1 MATAVPLE
9 RTGRIIAFEGPSELV
24 STQLRLLP
32 TSRQIRVLPGLQ
44 HYMRDSNSELP
55 FDARQLIHRIHT
67 AAQARHTE
75 ALEFLQTPTVAAD
88 GRRLVFVDGGTIG
101 AHAACLSA
109 IMEHQTGGN
118 AEAADLTFSQLVSD
132 GTAGLLL
139 GRPSSRQSGAPSV
152 ADEEGPEPVGHD
164 RVQEGKQGAWEELGD
179 DGPIEDPIMQA
190 IRAADELYKQ
200 TEFLQPTSHDVDLTV
215 RLIDIPPRSRRR
227 SSAPAIQTT
236 EAFRSSTSSVYSQDG
251 EPLVEAAPSVSADRE
266 AMGVK
271 PASATTRKPPLRI
284 SIPPPPIPGAGDV
297 AVSPNRQL
305 PSGPYHPHH
314 LQPLEPLHPRRPRTA
329 EAALSPEKEQGRV
342 SSIIRKYQGSN
353 SGSKY
358 DSCSMPNL
366 RSPSEPEPGSG
377 EGKDDNRAVN
387 RVVPKPTETRGQPSV
402 EVLPLLE
409 DLVIQFS
416 TETSD
421 EVLDLVFE
429 RFKDGYYPGRVL
441 ASGSAA
447 PEDHDT
453 FQQIAAG
460 PQHLVAGDALGNEK
474 SASTD
479 GDASSGGTPRM
490 EHGLPTP
497 GHSPTLSDT
506 TSAAALNP
514 ERTFYSLSIVDETA
528 VSIQNCLRSLFAS
541 HYPLQAHGYS
551 ALDSSDLPEATG
563 LWKPLE
569 CNAGRTATSDCD
581 RRVDMILAV
590 GAERGVQKDQVSELA
605 GQIEKLGSRDSGLS
619 RSGRLDIR
627 CVARALLYLIGVAN
641 SEARHLVVNAMQ
653 AFTRQPLAKQ
663 THNPFSDPTL
673 LAALIIPHLDT
684 YLSTNPNVH
693 FLLIEY
699 PAEHLPTILALQNLI
714 GAEMMKIVG
723 IVKGGSPSQS
733 TLSRQTDTAESSTKP
748 SVTPQACLHALSPP
762 GAILS
767 SSSISK
773 ANFLLVSTATAFETA
788 AFVAA
793 IRESLI
799 SISDFYIPEHPLY
812 KHPCPKRQTSVQGP
826 APQPRCQVKKAN
838 EAKPIPK
845 PKPKQKPPPSSPL
858 RQQDSPSIVTTITPP
873 SSPDEPFPSGG
884 LRPPFRPPPRTKPQL
899 SSSSSPP
906 VVNSN
911 SRKKAASSSRTDRRR
926 GVEDTCFGPAIDFT
940 ATSARGH
947 SRDRY
952 HHHHHHHHRRPR
964 HHRRGQEPIA
974 DEDDED
980 EDERRLMPMYLRRQ
994 AGKGDGKKA
1003 LKWLGLV

>member
-1 MATAVPLE
+1 MATPVLPE
-9 RTGRIIAFEGPSELV
+9 RTGHIIAFEGPSELV

-32 TSRQIRVLPGLQ
+32 ASPQIRVLPSLP
-44 HYMRDSNSELP
+44 HYMRDSNPELP

-67 AAQARHTE
+67 AAQARHAE
-75 ALEFLQTPTVAAD
+75 ALEFLRTPMAVAD
-88 GRRLVFVDGGTIG
+88 GKRLVFMDGGTIG

-132 GTAGLLL
+132 GVAGLLL
-139 GRPSSRQSGAPSV
+139 GRPSSRQSGEPSM
-152 ADEEGPEPVGHD
+152 ADKEDPELVGHD
-164 RVQEGKQGAWEELGD
+164 RVQEGEQAAWERLND

-190 IRAADELYKQ
+190 MRAADKLYKQ
-200 TEFLQPTSHDVDLTV
+200 TEFLQPASHDVDLTA

-227 SSAPAIQTT
+227 SSAPAIKTT
-236 EAFRSSTSSVYSQDG
+236 EASRSSTSSVYSQDR
-251 EPLVEAAPSVSADRE
+251 EPLAAAAPSVSINR
-266 AMGVK
+266 GVTDAK
-271 PASATTRKPPLRI
+271 PASATARKPPLRI
-284 SIPPPPIPGAGDV
+284 SIPSPPVPWAGDV
-297 AVSPNRQL
+297 SVSANRQL

-314 LQPLEPLHPRRPRTA
+314 LQLLEPLHPKRPRTA
-329 EAALSPEKEQGRV
+329 EAVLSSGKEQARTG
-342 SSIIRKYQGSN
+342 SIVRKYQGSN

-366 RSPSEPEPGSG
+366 RSPSKPEPGLG
-377 EGKDDNRAVN
+377 EGKDDSRAANRL
-387 RVVPKPTETRGQPSV
+387 VPKSTETRGQPFT

-409 DLVIQFS
+409 DFVIQFS

-429 RFKDGYYPGRVL
+429 RFKDGYHPGRVL
-441 ASGSAA
+441 ASGSSA

-453 FQQIAAG
+453 FQQIATG
-460 PQHLVAGDALGNEK
+460 PQHLVAGDAPRDEE
-474 SASTD
+474 SISTD
-479 GDASSGGTPRM
+479 GDASSGETPRM

-506 TSAAALNP
+506 TSAAALNLD
-514 ERTFYSLSIVDETA
+514 RTFYSLSITDETA

-551 ALDSSDLPEATG
+551 ALDSSDHPEATG

-569 CNAGRTATSDCD
+569 CNAGRTATSGGN

-590 GAERGVQKDQVSELA
+590 GAESGVQKDRVSVLA
-605 GQIEKLGSRDSGLS
+605 GQIEKLGTRDNGLS

-627 CVARALLYLIGVAN
+627 CVARALLYLIALAN
-641 SEARHLVVNAMQ
+641 SETRYLVVNAMQ

-673 LAALIIPHLDT
+673 LAALVIPHLDT
-684 YLSTNPNVH
+684 YLSTNPEVR

-714 GAEMMKIVG
+714 GTEMMKIVG
-723 IVKGGSPSQS
+723 IVKGGCPSQS
-733 TLSRQTDTAESSTKP
+733 TLSCKTDTADSSTKP
-748 SVTPQACLHALSPP
+748 SVPPQACFRALSPP

-773 ANFLLVSTATAFETA
+773 ANFLLASTATAFETA

-799 SISDFYIPEHPLY
+799 SISDFYIPERPLY
-812 KHPCPKRQTSVQGP
+812 KHPCPKRQPSAQRP
-826 APQPRCQVKKAN
+826 APQPRCQVRKSNKT
-838 EAKPIPK
+838 KPIPN
-845 PKPKQKPPPSSPL
+845 PKPKAKPAPSSPP

-873 SSPDEPFPSGG
+873 SSPDEPFLNRG
-884 LRPPFRPPPRTKPQL
+884 LRPPFRPPPRTKPHL

-906 VVNSN
+906 AANSN
-911 SRKKAASSSRTDRRR
+911 SKKKAASSPRTNRHR
-926 GVEDTCFGPAIDFT
+926 GIDDTCFGPTVDFT
-940 ATSARGH
+940 STPARGH
-947 SRDRY
+947 NRG
-952 HHHHHHHHRRPR
+952 HHHHRCPR
-964 HHRRGQEPIA
+964 HHHRNQEPVA
-974 DEDDED
+974 DDDDED
-980 EDERRLMPMYLRRQ
+980 EEERRLMPMYLSRQ